1 MGQSKI
7 KHTLGLIHSLA
18 WCFFPYIAL
27 SLNGDNKDINEIFIS
42 FEVSDI
48 DVSSFNLLD
57 AYILFSIVYYF
68 QDCFWSIHLKEYAIL
83 FHHVT
88 VILVFIFV
96 YKKDTLKFRMLLFC
110 TAMFWSELGAAFI
123 HIKFLKPHSSIAHHL
138 CFVIYFLSRIVL
150 YPIYLGPTCYYFYST
165 AFTYENELYIGFG
178 LIILVQMFSLFI
190 VITRF
195 HLFVE
200 SFIAI
205 CCCTCKVPKGYEKT
219 ATKKNN

>member
-1 MGQSKI
+1 MGQNKI

-18 WCFFPYIAL
+18 WCFFPYISL
-27 SLNGDNKDINEIFIS
+27 SLNGDYEDINEIFIS
-42 FEVSDI
+42 FEVDTLDI
-48 DVSSFNLLD
+48 SSFNLLD
-57 AYILFSIVYYF
+57 GYILFSIVYFF

-83 FHHVT
+83 FHHVA
-88 VILVFIFV
+88 VIVCFVFF
-96 YKKDTLKFRMLLFC
+96 YGKDTLKFRMLLFI

-138 CFVIYFLSRIVL
+138 CFVIYFVSRIVF
-150 YPIYLGPTCYYFYST
+150 YPIHLVPTCYYFHST
-165 AFTYENELYIGFG
+165 TITYVNELYLGFG
-178 LIILVQMFSLFI
+178 LIILVQLFSLFI

-205 CCCTCKVPKGYEKT
+205 FCCTWKLPKGYEKIT
-219 ATKKNN
+219 DKKDN